1 MVFDVR
7 MFDVDG
13 RYDGSR
19 KCFSDWW
26 CTVDFPLF
34 LACVK
39 SQHSRSLKV
48 ESPRRTLKSENQRFL
63 RGSSSRGGQYCLLMQ
78 LLRTYVYFFFLEHK
92 SQFPVVEGS
101 AAPTTD
107 TPPSYKL
114 CTKST
119 SDSSVRT
126 FKSPLRTKKNHQIN
140 QSARSRRVES
150 QKAILEHSWKTQK

>member
-1 MVFDVR
+1 
-7 MFDVDG
+7 MFNFHAKMCANTSVYFVKTCPFFRNG
-13 RYDGSR
+13 MPKRGLYNKG
-19 KCFSDWW
+19 
-26 CTVDFPLF
+26 TGLF
-34 LACVK
+34 GD
-39 SQHSRSLKV
+39 
-48 ESPRRTLKSENQRFL
+48 QRFL
-63 RGSSSRGGQYCLLMQ
+63 WGSSSRGGQYCLLMQ

-126 FKSPLRTKKNHQIN
+126 FKSPLRTKKNHRIN
-140 QSARSRRVES
+140 QSARSRRVE
-150 QKAILEHSWKTQK
+150 